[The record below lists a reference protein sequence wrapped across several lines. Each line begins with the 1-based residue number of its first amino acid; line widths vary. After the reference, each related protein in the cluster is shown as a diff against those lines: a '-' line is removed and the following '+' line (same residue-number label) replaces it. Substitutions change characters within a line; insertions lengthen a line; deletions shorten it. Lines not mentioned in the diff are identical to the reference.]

1 MDKRQVDSETRTEKR
16 RLFGGCH
23 ADTHALTCG
32 GSFRGVPFTIFGT
45 LRCSLARSW
54 FHQRERCST
63 VGSLRDLGGKGEVAR
78 AGATADTHQRRISPR
93 FFPAQTSSYPSLW
106 ISTTEAAPAL
116 PSLASSASL
125 SRFYHTV
132 FENKFSSSFLIQ
144 VMAAPY
150 FLSFFPHPHFLFF
163 VPPVNVWPRTR
174 VFQLEGAPA
183 QRVT

>member
-54 FHQRERCST
+54 VHQREHCST

-93 FFPAQTSSYPSLW
+93 GFPAQTSSYPSLC
-106 ISTTEAAPAL
+106 ISTTKAAPAL
-116 PSLASSASL
+116 PSRCLPLLRS
-125 SRFYHTV
+125 SRFTTLF
-132 FENKFSSSFLIQ
+132 FENKFYLFFGT
-144 VMAAPY
+144 VMAT
-150 FLSFFPHPHFLFF
+150 FF
-163 VPPVNVWPRTR
+163 VIP
-174 VFQLEGAPA
+174 F
-183 QRVT
+183 